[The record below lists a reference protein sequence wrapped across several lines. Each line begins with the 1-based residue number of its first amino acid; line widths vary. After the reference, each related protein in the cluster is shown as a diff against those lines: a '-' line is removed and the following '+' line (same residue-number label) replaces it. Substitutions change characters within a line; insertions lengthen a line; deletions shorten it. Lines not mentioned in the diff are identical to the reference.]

1 MRRMFPNMEVI
12 LVRIRKLATRNFTT
26 FFFRN
31 KVIKTRPILT
41 LTISIMLD
49 MRIRRRWWD
58 GNYM

>member
-49 MRIRRRWWD
+49 MRIRRR
-58 GNYM
+58 